1 MLSED
6 SQSPSAFRERMKRRS
21 TSVSGL
27 ASAEKTRGRSHRL
40 LTTRERN
47 ASRKRLGFAIEVRCQ
62 YEGGLS
68 ISLSAVIS
76 MQPLGIEQ
84 ANNPHMK
91 AKDVPFHMGY
101 GGLICSKALQND
113 RPK

>member
-1 MLSED
+1 M
-6 SQSPSAFRERMKRRS
+6 
-21 TSVSGL
+21 
-27 ASAEKTRGRSHRL
+27 
-40 LTTRERN
+40 N
-47 ASRKRLGFAIEVRCQ
+47 APDLNGC

-91 AKDVPFHMGY
+91 AMDVPFHMGY

>member
-1 MLSED
+1 MVGKRKD
-6 SQSPSAFRERMKRRS
+6 NSAGKVLKESAKDWCEN
-21 TSVSGL
+21 TSV
-27 ASAEKTRGRSHRL
+27 H
-40 LTTRERN
+40 
-47 ASRKRLGFAIEVRCQ
+47 GFAYWVSSGKN
-62 YEGGLS
+62 YEGGSS

>member
-1 MLSED
+1 MSLHQLWRCINIHVEIQISWGTVSMGRIQGLS
-6 SQSPSAFRERMKRRS
+6 A
-21 TSVSGL
+21 TLVSGHL
-27 ASAEKTRGRSHRL
+27 AGS
-40 LTTRERN
+40 RN
-47 ASRKRLGFAIEVRCQ
+47 IHF

-101 GGLICSKALQND
+101 GGLISSKALQND

>member
-1 MLSED
+1 M
-6 SQSPSAFRERMKRRS
+6 
-21 TSVSGL
+21 
-27 ASAEKTRGRSHRL
+27 
-40 LTTRERN
+40 
-47 ASRKRLGFAIEVRCQ
+47 

-68 ISLSAVIS
+68 ISLSAIIS

>member
-1 MLSED
+1 MLSPFLFARVFEGCNGT
-6 SQSPSAFRERMKRRS
+6 QSEE
-21 TSVSGL
+21 VSKL
-27 ASAEKTRGRSHRL
+27 LENKIQNRGREQIFIRL
-40 LTTRERN
+40 LHERN
-47 ASRKRLGFAIEVRCQ
+47 CR

-84 ANNPHMK
+84 ADNPHMK

-101 GGLICSKALQND
+101 GGLISSKALQND

>member
-1 MLSED
+1 MVRNNF
-6 SQSPSAFRERMKRRS
+6 SAITYLIFDH
-21 TSVSGL
+21 VNN
-27 ASAEKTRGRSHRL
+27 SAAGPVY
-40 LTTRERN
+40 
-47 ASRKRLGFAIEVRCQ
+47 GFHIFAHIKQ

-84 ANNPHMK
+84 ANNPYMK

-101 GGLICSKALQND
+101 GGLICSTGIGKSTNP
-113 RPK
+113 RF